1 MNKKVILEKDVL
13 ETINE
18 FDEQIYEK
26 IKLELPIDEIQKTL
40 IDQLFYDYE
49 VNDFEDHSILT
60 VSKRKYLSEIVEKRL
75 DQKIYSFRERLFQI
89 SSIPI
94 TRTKIKRMV

>member
-60 VSKRKYLSEIVEKRL
+60 VSKRKFLKM
-75 DQKIYSFRERLFQI
+75 F
-89 SSIPI
+89 
-94 TRTKIKRMV
+94 

>member
-13 ETINE
+13 EAINE

-26 IKLELPIDEIQKTL
+26 IKLEIPCDEIQKTL

-60 VSKRKYLSEIVEKRL
+60 VSKRKYLSEFRL
-75 DQKIYSFRERLFQI
+75 L
-89 SSIPI
+89 
-94 TRTKIKRMV
+94 